1 MKIFEVHEQF
11 EMEILQYLN
20 SSRML
25 DSLVFAGGTMLRLC
39 YNMNRYSGD
48 LDFYFSEKAVKK
60 ADFETGKFFEKM
72 LEILRRNYVIT
83 DSQDK
88 FNTLLFELTHDRYP
102 RRLKIEINKRKTF
115 SEIKQVIAFSPF
127 STIQVLV
134 NSLSLDR
141 MMKNKV
147 EALIDR
153 REVRDAFD
161 IEFLLRRGISFSG
174 DSKVQKKVLKVIQ
187 GFSRKDYTVKL
198 GSLLPAD
205 IREYYRA
212 SGFHFLEQHLTSLMN
227 QT

>member
-20 SSRML
+20 SHRLL

-48 LDFYFSEKAVKK
+48 FHFYFSGKTVTK
-60 ADFETGKFFEKM
+60 ADFETSKFFEKM
-72 LEILRRNYVIT
+72 LEMLRRNYVISY
-83 DSQDK
+83 SQDK

-102 RRLKIEINKRKTF
+102 RRLKIEINKRKVF

-134 NSLSLDR
+134 NSLSLDK
-141 MMKNKV
+141 MMENKV

-153 REVRDAFD
+153 KEVRDAFD
-161 IEFLLRRGISFSG
+161 IEFFIRRGIPFSG
-174 DSKVQKKVLKVIQ
+174 DDKVQKKVLKVLR
-187 GFSRKDYTVKL
+187 GFSQKDYKVKL

-205 IREYYRA
+205 IREYYRT
-212 SGFHFLEQHLTSLMN
+212 SGFQFLEQHLVSLMN